1 MEKGWKYINKSRE
14 EATSRLLETV
24 LLNKKHWI
32 ASHYCSSNSRCV
44 DQPGWTS
51 TNSYV
56 CACNSGY
63 ENWRQNQ
70 GLEPPKFWNVKS
82 GHIVTGCSNINEC
95 CNKANARCTHSCTK
109 TAPILESARTSRGD
123 TTAGPAAWQVRGFWF
138 YTLNKIIQAVNTL
151 PTLGPS
157 RATAPGPATMEATGG
172 RIIISSTYSTLTYYS
187 ILIIAQKIRV
197 SDGKR
202 VRLTFTNF
210 WVCMNICIVYRKI

>member
-1 MEKGWKYINKSRE
+1 MSV
-14 EATSRLLETV
+14 ATKPMLGAPTPAPR
-24 LLNKKHWI
+24 
-32 ASHYCSSNSRCV
+32 
-44 DQPGWTS
+44 
-51 TNSYV
+51 
-56 CACNSGY
+56 
-63 ENWRQNQ
+63 
-70 GLEPPKFWNVKS
+70 PPQ
-82 GHIVTGCSNINEC
+82 IM
-95 CNKANARCTHSCTK
+95 
-109 TAPILESARTSRGD
+109 ESARTSRGD

-210 WVCMNICIVYRKI
+210 WVCMNICIVYRKSYKDVLKLHCILIYRPRDITMFFTSLGRFVTRGSSVMTPTFTATWVRQ